1 MEATNATTTSTRLAR
16 WIRGA
21 REFIIHA
28 LVQDRVLKN
37 IYPGIMHFML
47 FWGVTIQILGTI
59 INLMQQELFLPFVID
74 FPRGNAYLWFE
85 LIMDVAGGM
94 ILLGGLM
101 ALFRRAALRPR
112 TLESR
117 WDDWYAIGLLLLI
130 PFLGFSSEGFRILI
144 TQPEWRNWAPIG
156 NLFAGAFSTMQIEEG
171 LINPVHQV
179 LFWAHVI
186 SGLVFVGSIPFTK
199 LRHLVTGP
207 LNIVLRP
214 ERPAAALEPIE
225 NIEEAEKLG
234 VGEVDEF
241 RSILMLDFDACV
253 QCGRCEEVCPSNFS
267 GMPYSPRV
275 LIRDIRDAVHNTLIN
290 PNGKENTTLMNGVL
304 DKETPWYC
312 TTCGA
317 CIEVCPL
324 FINPVDSVIEL
335 RRYLTL
341 TTGDIPGAVGE
352 ALMGMERRGNPW
364 SMPKEN
370 HAPWVKELGVRI
382 LQPGDEVDVLLFIG
396 CAFGYDARSQ
406 KAGYELA
413 KILQHAGVDFGV
425 LGAAEGCCGETARR
439 LGHEYLFQV
448 MVEENIAVFNSVS
461 FKSMV
466 TACAHCFNTLKN
478 EYPQFGGTYHVLHH
492 TELLAELVR
501 EGRLKINGKISD
513 QLFSYHDSCYL
524 GRYNKIYDA
533 PRQILHSIPE
543 LNLSEF
549 PRKKQNAFCCGGG
562 GGHMWMEIDPATRIN
577 HRRLQEVIDH
587 VHADTVVTA
596 CPYCLIMFEDAINS
610 KGIGDNINVMD
621 ISEVISMHM
630 DTEGV

>member
-1 MEATNATTTSTRLAR
+1 MQASNTSKTSPRLRR
-16 WIRGA
+16 WARGA
-21 REFIIHA
+21 REFVVHA
-28 LVQDRVLKN
+28 LVQDRVLKK
-37 IYPGIMHFML
+37 IYPGIMHFLL

-59 INLMQQELFLPFVID
+59 INLLQQELFLPFVIN
-74 FPRGNAYLWFE
+74 FPRGNAYLGFE
-85 LIMDVAGGM
+85 LIMDIAGGM

-101 ALFRRAALRPR
+101 ALFRRVALRPK
-112 TLESR
+112 TLESH

-130 PFLGFSSEGFRILI
+130 PILGFSSEGFRILV
-144 TQPEWRNWAPIG
+144 TQPEWRQWAPIG
-156 NLFAGAFSTMQIEEG
+156 NLFAKGFSAIHIEQD

-179 LFWAHVI
+179 LFWAHVV

-199 LRHLVTGP
+199 LRHLVNGP

-241 RSILMLDFDACV
+241 QPFLMLNFDACV

-275 LIRDIRDAVHNTLIN
+275 LIRDIREAVHSTLIH
-290 PNGKENTTLMNGVL
+290 PDGDEGPALLNGAL
-304 DKETPWYC
+304 DKEIPWYC

-341 TTGDIPGAVGE
+341 TTGEIPGAVGE

-396 CAFGYDARSQ
+396 CAFGYDTRSQ

-413 KILQHAGVDFGV
+413 RILQRAGVDFGV
-425 LGAAEGCCGETARR
+425 LGPAEVCCGETARR

-448 MVEENIAVFNSVS
+448 MVEENIATFNSVS
-461 FKSMV
+461 FNSMV

-478 EYPQFGGTYHVLHH
+478 EYPQFGGKYQVLHH
-492 TELLAELVR
+492 TELMAELVR
-501 EGRLKINGKISD
+501 EGRIKTNAKGGER
-513 QLFSYHDSCYL
+513 LFSYHDSCYL
-524 GRYNKIYDA
+524 GRYNKIFDA
-533 PRQILHSIPE
+533 PRQILHSIPG
-543 LNLSEF
+543 LRLSEF

-577 HRRLQEVIDH
+577 HRRLEEVMEH
-587 VHADTVVTA
+587 VHADTIVTA

-610 KGIGDNINVMD
+610 KGIGETIHTMD